1 MTIEG
6 PALRLRLYI
15 GEADRWHG
23 RPLSEAIVLRLRELG
38 LAGATV
44 VRGIEG
50 FGRNAHLHTAKILRL
65 SEDLPIVID
74 VVDTEERIRGVLPE
88 IDAMVGD
95 GLITLEPVEVVAYR
109 ASGPNGDGSAKPTGG
124 TPDGQSEVPAAD

>member
-1 MTIEG
+1 MSIEG

-23 RPLSEAIVLRLRELG
+23 RALSEAIVLRLRELG
-38 LAGATV
+38 IAGATV

-50 FGRNAHLHTAKILRL
+50 YGRNAHLHTAKILRL

-74 VVDTEERIRGVLPE
+74 VVDREARIREVLPE
-88 IDAMVGD
+88 LDAMVGD
-95 GLITLEPVEVVAYR
+95 GLITVEPVEVVAYR
-109 ASGPNGDGSAKPTGG
+109 AGRGQGATAANGGEEKTDP
-124 TPDGQSEVPAAD
+124 PASR

>member
-1 MTIEG
+1 MTIVG

-38 LAGATV
+38 IAGATV
-44 VRGIEG
+44 VRGVEG
-50 FGRNAHLHTAKILRL
+50 YGRNAHLHTAKILRL
-65 SEDLPIVID
+65 SEDLPMVID
-74 VVDTEERIRGVLPE
+74 VVDREARIREVLPE
-88 IDAMVGD
+88 LDAMVGD

-109 ASGPNGDGSAKPTGG
+109 AGGSADPGTPGAPEDGSGPAT
-124 TPDGQSEVPAAD
+124 E

>member
-1 MTIEG
+1 MTING
-6 PALRLRLYI
+6 PALRLRVYI

-65 SEDLPIVID
+65 SEDLPVVID
-74 VVDTEERIRGVLPE
+74 VVDAEVRIRDILPE

-95 GLITLEPVEVVAYR
+95 GLITLEAVEIVAYR
-109 ASGPNGDGSAKPTGG
+109 GGRANDRDSTVEGST
-124 TPDGQSEVPAAD
+124 D

>member
-1 MTIEG
+1 MSIDG
-6 PALRLRLYI
+6 PALRLRIYL

-23 RPLSEAIVLRLRELG
+23 RPLHEAIVEVLRERR

-44 VRGIEG
+44 TRGIAG
-50 FGRNAHLHTAKILRL
+50 FGRNAHLHTAKLLRL

-88 IDAMVGD
+88 LDAMVGD
-95 GLITLEPVEVVAYR
+95 GLITVEPVEVVAYR
-109 ASGPNGDGSAKPTGG
+109 GRGPDSSAG
-124 TPDGQSEVPAAD
+124 

>member
-1 MTIEG
+1 MTING
-6 PALRLRLYI
+6 PALRLRVYI

-65 SEDLPIVID
+65 SEDLPVVID
-74 VVDTEERIRGVLPE
+74 VVDAEVRIRDILPE
-88 IDAMVGD
+88 IDRMVGD
-95 GLITLEPVEVVAYR
+95 GLITLEAVEIVAYR
-109 ASGPNGDGSAKPTGG
+109 GGGPSEQHSAGEPT
-124 TPDGQSEVPAAD
+124 TD

>member
-1 MTIEG
+1 MTIDG
-6 PALRLRLYI
+6 PALRLRIYI

-23 RPLSEAIVLRLRELG
+23 KPLAEAIVLRLRELG

-74 VVDTEERIRGVLPE
+74 VVDREARIREVLPE
-88 IDAMVGD
+88 LDGMVGD
-95 GLITLEPVEVVAYR
+95 GLITIEPVEVVAYR
-109 ASGPNGDGSAKPTGG
+109 AGGARETGP
-124 TPDGQSEVPAAD
+124 SEAPHS

>member
-1 MTIEG
+1 MTIDG
-6 PALRLRLYI
+6 PALRLRIYL

-23 RPLSEAIVLRLRELG
+23 RPLHEAIVEVLRQRR

-44 VRGIEG
+44 TRGIEG

-74 VVDTEERIRGVLPE
+74 VVDTEARVRE
-88 IDAMVGD
+88 ILTELDAMVGD
-95 GLITLEPVEVVAYR
+95 GLITVEPVEVVAYR
-109 ASGPNGDGSAKPTGG
+109 GSGPDGPSTDGST
-124 TPDGQSEVPAAD
+124 AD

>member
-109 ASGPNGDGSAKPTGG
+109 ASGPNGDGSAKPTGD
-124 TPDGQSEVPAAD
+124 TADGRSEVPAAD

>member
-1 MTIEG
+1 MTIVG

-23 RPLSEAIVLRLRELG
+23 RPLSDAIVLRLRELG
-38 LAGATV
+38 IAGATV
-44 VRGIEG
+44 VRGVEG
-50 FGRNAHLHTAKILRL
+50 YGRNAHLHTAKILRL

-74 VVDTEERIRGVLPE
+74 VVDREARIREVLPE
-88 IDAMVGD
+88 LDAMVGD

-109 ASGPNGDGSAKPTGG
+109 AGGSADPGTSGAPDDDSGPEIA
-124 TPDGQSEVPAAD
+124 

>member
-1 MTIEG
+1 MTIDG
-6 PALRLRLYI
+6 PALRLRIYI

-23 RPLSEAIVLRLRELG
+23 HPLGEAIVLRLRELG
-38 LAGATV
+38 VAGATV

-74 VVDTEERIRGVLPE
+74 VVDREARIREVLPE
-88 IDAMVGD
+88 LDGMVGD
-95 GLITLEPVEVVAYR
+95 GLITIEPVEVVAYR
-109 ASGPNGDGSAKPTGG
+109 ASGAGRERDS
-124 TPDGQSEVPAAD
+124 AADR

>member
-23 RPLSEAIVLRLRELG
+23 RPLSDAIVLRLRELG

-74 VVDTEERIRGVLPE
+74 VVDPEERIRAVLPE
-88 IDAMVGD
+88 VDAKVGD

-109 ASGPNGDGSAKPTGG
+109 ASGPSGDGSARP
-124 TPDGQSEVPAAD
+124 PAADGSPETPSG

>member
-6 PALRLRLYI
+6 PALRLRIYI

-23 RPLSEAIVLRLRELG
+23 RPLHEALVGVLREQR

-44 VRGIEG
+44 TRGIEG
-50 FGRNAHLHTAKILRL
+50 FGRNAHLHTAKLLRL

-74 VVDTEERIRGVLPE
+74 VVDAEDRIRAILPE
-88 IDAMVGD
+88 LDTMVGD
-95 GLITLEPVEVVAYR
+95 GLITLEPVEVVVYR
-109 ASGPNGDGSAKPTGG
+109 ANGPGGSRTGD
-124 TPDGQSEVPAAD
+124 

>member
-6 PALRLRLYI
+6 PALRLRIYI

-23 RPLSEAIVLRLRELG
+23 RPLGEAIVLRLRELG

-74 VVDTEERIRGVLPE
+74 VVDREARIREVLPE
-88 IDAMVGD
+88 LDGMVGD
-95 GLITLEPVEVVAYR
+95 GLITLENVEVVAYR
-109 ASGPNGDGSAKPTGG
+109 AGGAAAAGSGNGGAPNP
-124 TPDGQSEVPAAD
+124 

>member
-1 MTIEG
+1 MTIDG
-6 PALRLRLYI
+6 PALRLRIYI

-23 RPLSEAIVLRLRELG
+23 RPLADAIVLRLRELG

-74 VVDTEERIRGVLPE
+74 VVDREARIREVLPE
-88 IDAMVGD
+88 LDGMVGD
-95 GLITLEPVEVVAYR
+95 GLITIEKVEVVAYR
-109 ASGPNGDGSAKPTGG
+109 AGG
-124 TPDGQSEVPAAD
+124 AGGADRSTTNR

>member
-6 PALRLRLYI
+6 PALRLRIYI

-23 RPLSEAIVLRLRELG
+23 HPLSDAIVRRLRELG
-38 LAGATV
+38 MAGATV
-44 VRGIEG
+44 MRGVEG
-50 FGRNAHLHTAKILRL
+50 FGRNAHVHTATILRL

-74 VVDTEERIRGVLPE
+74 VVDREARIREILPE
-88 IDAMVGD
+88 LDGMVGD

-109 ASGPNGDGSAKPTGG
+109 GGNGQP
-124 TPDGQSEVPAAD
+124 PDGPAAG